1 MQSGTF
7 PVIYKL
13 HNSGSPDA
21 LRLGPILER
30 ARQASD
36 LTFNADIRPNREQQK
51 MFNLQLQVHV
61 VSVLS
66 KYCTAFEYCKKT
78 PKLQHI
84 PHHKMPAGRITKV
97 YPLRATTIDESTIT
111 AQPKVLQNAYVEQ
124 LHMEHKNLED
134 QGVPSYND
142 QYTNAKFRAAQAVR
156 SDDVNNFTRLRV
168 WQLGFGL
175 FHLCLNL
182 IWALLHVHRGSIT
195 QLGSLS
201 HLFATMDKT
210 RLGAQ
215 HPDYHTLLAALTQ
228 ILHGI
233 ILNAWRRDCGFPSL
247 AAFAASKPTAEQ
259 LLAKAQEILL
269 EHAVP
274 MQDSNAE
281 ENLDENS
288 SLKDSSADVARQN
301 LLLLTH
307 DLLYVVEL
315 VRAISDGDWGRIEDI
330 LGNLAMMFRGAGSN
344 NYCAEILHFVHNL
357 RKVWTPEFS

>member
-1 MQSGTF
+1 M
-7 PVIYKL
+7 K
-13 HNSGSPDA
+13 HED
-21 LRLGPILER
+21 
-30 ARQASD
+30 
-36 LTFNADIRPNREQQK
+36 
-51 MFNLQLQVHV
+51 
-61 VSVLS
+61 
-66 KYCTAFEYCKKT
+66 
-78 PKLQHI
+78 
-84 PHHKMPAGRITKV
+84 
-97 YPLRATTIDESTIT
+97 
-111 AQPKVLQNAYVEQ
+111 
-124 LHMEHKNLED
+124 LED
-134 QGVPSYND
+134 QGVLSYND
-142 QYTNAKFRAAQAVR
+142 QYTNTKFRAAQAVR
-156 SDDVNNFTRLRV
+156 SEDVNNFTRLRV

-175 FHLCLNL
+175 FNLCLNL

-215 HPDYHTLLAALTQ
+215 HPNYHTLLAALTQ

-274 MQDSNAE
+274 MPDSNVEDELYKESAE
-281 ENLDENS
+281 
-288 SLKDSSADVARQN
+288 DSSADLARRN

-307 DLLYVVEL
+307 DLLYVIEL
-315 VRAISDGDWGRIEDI
+315 IRAISDGDWGRIEDI

-344 NYCAEILHFVHNL
+344 NYCAEILHFIHNL
-357 RKVWTPEFS
+357 KKVWTPEFSWDLLKLSALMHV

>member
-1 MQSGTF
+1 
-7 PVIYKL
+7 VIYKL
-13 HNSGSPDA
+13 HNSGGPDA

-30 ARQASD
+30 ARRASD
-36 LTFNADIRPNREQQK
+36 LTFNGDVRPDRKQQT
-51 MFNLQLQVHV
+51 MFNFQLQVHV
-61 VSVLS
+61 VAIFT
-66 KYCTAFEYCKKT
+66 KYCAAFDYCT
-78 PKLQHI
+78 NMPKLQHK
-84 PHHKMPAGRITKV
+84 PRRKTPAGCITEV
-97 YPLRATTIDESTIT
+97 YPLRATTIDESTVD

-124 LHMEHKNLED
+124 LKMKHEDLED

-142 QYTNAKFRAAQAVR
+142 QYTNTKFRAAQAVR
-156 SDDVNNFTRLRV
+156 SEDINNFTRLRV

-182 IWALLHVHRGSIT
+182 IWALLHVHRGFIT

-215 HPDYHTLLAALTQ
+215 HPNYHTLLAALTQ

-247 AAFAASKPTAEQ
+247 GVFAASKPTAEQ

-274 MQDSNAE
+274 MPDSNVEDELYKESAE
-281 ENLDENS
+281 
-288 SLKDSSADVARQN
+288 DSSADLARRN
-301 LLLLTH
+301 LLLLTQ
-307 DLLYVVEL
+307 DLLYVIEL
-315 VRAISDGDWGRIEDI
+315 I
-330 LGNLAMMFRGAGSN
+330 
-344 NYCAEILHFVHNL
+344 
-357 RKVWTPEFS
+357 